1 MAAHSGRPFRSEDE
15 RREEERGKADVVLDV
30 SELHV
35 DKVDLEAQDL
45 EAHVSLNVEA
55 AGLLELK
62 AGVDIRLDKVR
73 AFVEKVDTTA
83 HLRVHLDHVAAI
95 VTRVFDSV
103 DRNAEIFR
111 DVMLEAAEAED
122 ESRLEA
128 GSDSDENEE

>member
-1 MAAHSGRPFRSEDE
+1 MAAHSEKPFRS
-15 RREEERGKADVVLDV
+15 EEERGKADVILDA

-35 DKVDLEAQDL
+35 DNIELEAEDL

-62 AGVDIRLDKVR
+62 AGVEIRLEKVR
-73 AFVEKVDTTA
+73 ALVEKVDTTA

-103 DRNAEIFR
+103 DRNPEVFR